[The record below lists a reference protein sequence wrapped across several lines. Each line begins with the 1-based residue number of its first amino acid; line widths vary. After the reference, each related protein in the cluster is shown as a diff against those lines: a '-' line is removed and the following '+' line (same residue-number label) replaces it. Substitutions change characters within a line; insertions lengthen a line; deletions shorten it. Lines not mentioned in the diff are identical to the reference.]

1 MKLVIFGATGSVGR
15 HVVRQAVEAGHDV
28 TTFARHDGAFDGVA
42 RRLRGDVLN
51 RDDVAAAVR
60 GQDAVIIVLGDGGK
74 GRVRSR
80 GTANVIAAM
89 KDAGVRRLVC
99 QSTLGAGDSAGN
111 LNFFWRYVMFGLLLR
126 RAYRDHQLQEE
137 QVRQSGLDWTIVRP
151 AAFTDGPE
159 TGKLRTGFGADATG
173 LTLKVSRADVA
184 RFILAT
190 LNDAKWVRKTPGLSY

>member
-15 HVVRQAVEAGHDV
+15 HVVRQAVDAGHVV
-28 TTFARHDGAFDGVA
+28 TTFARHDGGFDGVA
-42 RRLRGDVLN
+42 QSLRGDVLN
-51 RDDVAAAVR
+51 RQDVGEAVR

-74 GRVRSR
+74 GRVRTR

-89 KDAGVRRLVC
+89 REAGVRRLVC

-111 LNFFWRYVMFGLLLR
+111 LNFFWKYIMFGLLLR
-126 RAYRDHQLQEE
+126 RAYRDHQLQE
-137 QVRQSGLDWTIVRP
+137 QLVRHSGVDWTVVRP

-159 TGKLRTGFGADATG
+159 TGQVRSGFGADAKG

-184 RFILAT
+184 RFLLAT
-190 LNDAKWVRKTPGLSY
+190 LGDATWIGKTPGLSY